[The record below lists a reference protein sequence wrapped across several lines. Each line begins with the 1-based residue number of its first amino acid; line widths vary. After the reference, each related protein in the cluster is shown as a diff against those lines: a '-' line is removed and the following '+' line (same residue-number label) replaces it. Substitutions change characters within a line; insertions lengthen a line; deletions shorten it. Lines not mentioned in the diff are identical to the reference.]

1 MADKD
6 DKVEEDAES
15 TEEGEEGEGEE
26 EGKGGKKKLL
36 MILVPILLLV
46 GGGAGAYFMGM
57 LDSVLGIEKEC
68 GVDEDSDH
76 EESGEHGDDEDADI
90 SEDCEDD
97 EDDHEEEDD
106 GHGGKKKKKGDKK
119 ASGDHGGGDGEE
131 GGETAFL
138 AIPTMIVNLNTE
150 DGTPRYLRLTVQLEL
165 EDPSE
170 KAEVEAIIPRV
181 IDQFQTYLRELRV
194 RDLRG
199 SAGIYRLQMELLWR
213 VNQASDPIEIK
224 DVLFQ
229 EILIQ

>member
-1 MADKD
+1 MADEEGQ
-6 DKVEEDAES
+6 VEGDEES
-15 TEEGEEGEGEE
+15 TEDGEE
-26 EGKGGKKKLL
+26 EGKKGGKKKLL
-36 MILVPILLLV
+36 MILVPIILLG

-57 LDSVLGIEKEC
+57 LDSVLGIEKGC
-68 GVDEDSDH
+68 VTDED
-76 EESGEHGDDEDADI
+76 GEDADH
-90 SEDCEDD
+90 SEHGEDEEVPEDCEDEEGD
-97 EDDHEEEDD
+97 HEDDED
-106 GHGGKKKKKGDKK
+106 GHGDKKKADKK
-119 ASGDHGGGDGEE
+119 SGGGHGGDGDGE
-131 GGETAFL
+131 GTETAFL

-165 EDPSE
+165 ENPSE
-170 KAEVEAIIPRV
+170 KADVEAIIPRV

>member
-1 MADKD
+1 MADEEEQ
-6 DKVEEDAES
+6 VEDGEDA
-15 TEEGEEGEGEE
+15 TEDGEE
-26 EGKGGKKKLL
+26 EKGKGGKKKLL
-36 MILVPILLLV
+36 MILVPILLIG
-46 GGGAGAYFMGM
+46 GGGAGAYFTGM
-57 LDSVLGIEKEC
+57 LDSVLGIEKGC
-68 GVDEDSDH
+68 VTDEDGEH
-76 EESGEHGDDEDADI
+76 EESGDEHGDEAEDGEVP
-90 SEDCEDD
+90 EDCE
-97 EDDHEEEDD
+97 EEEGDHGEEED
-106 GHGGKKKKKGDKK
+106 GHEKKGAKK
-119 ASGDHGGGDGEE
+119 SGDHGEGDGEE
-131 GGETAFL
+131 GSETAFL

-213 VNQASDPIEIK
+213 VNQASDPVEIK